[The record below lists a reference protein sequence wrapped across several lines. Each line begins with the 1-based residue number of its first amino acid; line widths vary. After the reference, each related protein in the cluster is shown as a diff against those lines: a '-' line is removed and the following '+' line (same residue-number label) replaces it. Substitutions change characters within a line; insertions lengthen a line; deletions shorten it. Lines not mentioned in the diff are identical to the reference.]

1 MRQWKRLGELLK
13 FGFEWVLGT
22 SLVVQ
27 SLNLWDLGA
36 TTSWHGQIK
45 KKGGSKR
52 LHAKTGP
59 RRICSI
65 RADRSTHVAELCVE
79 PSVTGVT
86 PAGQSSGRGGD

>member
-1 MRQWKRLGELLK
+1 M
-13 FGFEWVLGT
+13 
-22 SLVVQ
+22 VQ

-36 TTSWHGQIK
+36 TMSWHGQIK

-65 RADRSTHVAELCVE
+65 RVDRSTHVAGAKYVG

-86 PAGQSSGRGGD
+86 QGGQSSGRGW